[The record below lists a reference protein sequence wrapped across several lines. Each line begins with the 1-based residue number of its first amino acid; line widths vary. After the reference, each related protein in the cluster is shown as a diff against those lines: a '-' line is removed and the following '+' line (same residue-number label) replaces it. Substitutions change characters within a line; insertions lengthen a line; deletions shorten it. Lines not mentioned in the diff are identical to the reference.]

1 MEQLWCAGMELELKY
16 LAWLFAASS
25 NIKTSEQQAK
35 TGQKPLEHD
44 FNANKGGEGERER
57 GGRERERVAGLLPLK
72 VGSGA
77 KGGVGLC
84 ASSNSFNLSC
94 MLGALCQRLGL

>member
-1 MEQLWCAGMELELKY
+1 M
-16 LAWLFAASS
+16 AWLFAASS

-44 FNANKGGEGERER
+44 FNANKGGEGKRERRRGEERE
-57 GGRERERVAGLLPLK
+57 GEEASCRVAAPEGRKRCGGGGL
-72 VGSGA
+72 
-77 KGGVGLC
+77 GLC

>member
-1 MEQLWCAGMELELKY
+1 MELQLKRELKY

-44 FNANKGGEGERER
+44 FNANKGGEVDRER
-57 GGRERERVAGLLPLK
+57 GRELQGGCPWLR
-72 VGSGA
+72 
-77 KGGVGLC
+77 KGGEEEAARGQGFVRVEQ
-84 ASSNSFNLSC
+84 FI
-94 MLGALCQRLGL
+94 

>member
-1 MEQLWCAGMELELKY
+1 MELEQELKRELKY
-16 LAWLFAASS
+16 LPWLFAASS

-44 FNANKGGEGERER
+44 FNANKGGEVD
-57 GGRERERVAGLLPLK
+57 RERERESCRVAAPGCGREQERK
-72 VGSGA
+72 QQ
-77 KGGVGLC
+77 GGKELC

>member
-1 MEQLWCAGMELELKY
+1 MAGMELELKY
-16 LAWLFAASS
+16 LAWLFAASR

-44 FNANKGGEGERER
+44 FNANKGGAGEREKER
-57 GGRERERVAGLLPLK
+57 GGRRRERVAGLLPLK
-72 VGSGA
+72 VGR
-77 KGGVGLC
+77 GGGEGLC

>member
-1 MEQLWCAGMELELKY
+1 MAGMELELKY

-57 GGRERERVAGLLPLK
+57 EMGEREAASCRVAAPEGRK
-72 VGSGA
+72 RC
-77 KGGVGLC
+77 GGCGRVVRVEQ
-84 ASSNSFNLSC
+84 FI
-94 MLGALCQRLGL
+94 

>member
-1 MEQLWCAGMELELKY
+1 MLGMELELKY

-57 GGRERERVAGLLPLK
+57 RRGGERGGGRERVAGLLPLK

-77 KGGVGLC
+77 GEGLC

>member
-1 MEQLWCAGMELELKY
+1 MELVQEVKY

-44 FNANKGGEGERER
+44 FNANKGGEVDRERER
-57 GGRERERVAGLLPLK
+57 GSCRVAAPGCEREEDRK
-72 VGSGA
+72 E
-77 KGGVGLC
+77 LC

-94 MLGALCQRLGL
+94 MLGALCRRLGL